1 MPLKNPGG
9 FVSVRSGALVLGRIH
24 SAELERA
31 DVRIGSRVTEA
42 LLERIKM
49 AETRSAARRD
59 AERFIAR
66 RALSETQLRERLI
79 ERGHAA
85 AIVVGIVKI
94 YRDAGAIDDNRL
106 ARATVERGQE
116 RGKARRAVEQEL
128 AARGIDREI
137 IGEVSGDDTDDRGG
151 DDLARAIDFARSR
164 LRPSI
169 LAIPVA
175 ARQRRIAAMLARRGH
190 DEATIELV
198 FQALKLADRDDD
210 AGTRPMD

>member
-9 FVSVRSGALVLGRIH
+9 FVSVRSGASVLGRIH

-49 AETRSAARRD
+49 AEMRSAARRD
-59 AERFIAR
+59 AERLIAR
-66 RALSETQLRERLI
+66 RAVSEGQLRERLI

-85 AIVVGIVKI
+85 AMVAGIVTI
-94 YRDAGAIDDNRL
+94 YRDAGAIDDKRL

-137 IGEVSGDDTDDRGG
+137 IGEVSADDTDDRGG
-151 DDLARAIDFARSR
+151 DDLTRAIDFARSR

-169 LAIPVA
+169 LTLPVA

-190 DEATIELV
+190 DEATIESV
-198 FQALKLADRDDD
+198 FQTLKLADRDGDV
-210 AGTRPMD
+210 GTRPMD